1 MKKLDN
7 ILAELTGAER
17 TAIEKLLGAGW
28 RPMIEAYIERA
39 IIEDFSIPTYR
50 VGGTYAFILVMPNLS
65 ERREQAPKKRGR
77 PPKAD
82 K

>member
-17 TAIEKLLGAGW
+17 EAIKTLFGAGW

-50 VGGTYAFILVMPNLS
+50 IGGTYAFVLTMPNLS
-65 ERREQAPKKRGR
+65 ERRQAIPKKRGR
-77 PPKAD
+77 PPKGN